1 MKKIKLILMSTLI
14 TLLCFPSIIN
24 AENAD
29 NETIFATGLQGEKLT
44 PDTFIP
50 MIEESKQ
57 LQISDISFS
66 ESNRA
71 NTMTTGTFK
80 TTLTYTDTNKKKH
93 TDKLTYMIYPKEPTL
108 FFNVTNYNATSK
120 KLDVSLYNSNA
131 SVYMITEQQ
140 NYLLPL
146 DANGNFRGSYNP
158 GTLPKELTFI
168 ALDKEGNWS
177 EYQTLT
183 IDTQKVTSQKKLVS
197 AKEYDELISNSKTLA
212 PFGSNRSLIT
222 IILLISITLLSILFF
237 MIHKKLSVRKQN

>member
-44 PDTFIP
+44 PDTFIS

-80 TTLTYTDTNKKKH
+80 TTLTYTDTNKKS
-93 TDKLTYMIYPKEPTL
+93 IPI
-108 FFNVTNYNATSK
+108 N
-120 KLDVSLYNSNA
+120 
-131 SVYMITEQQ
+131 
-140 NYLLPL
+140 
-146 DANGNFRGSYNP
+146 
-158 GTLPKELTFI
+158 
-168 ALDKEGNWS
+168 
-177 EYQTLT
+177 
-183 IDTQKVTSQKKLVS
+183 
-197 AKEYDELISNSKTLA
+197 
-212 PFGSNRSLIT
+212 SLI
-222 IILLISITLLSILFF
+222 
-237 MIHKKLSVRKQN
+237 